1 MRKKKQGDFL
11 GNPAAIIFDMDG
23 VVVDS
28 MPYHFIAWYEA
39 LRPWGVRVNCFDVYS
54 KEGEDWKKTLSELLL
69 RHHIKPHTAV
79 LKKIFLTR
87 QNIFKR
93 YFRRY
98 VFKGAKELL
107 QCLAHKGYSLG
118 LVTGTPLNEARRILP
133 AQILRAF
140 DAVVT
145 GDQVKKGKP
154 YPQPYLEAAKRL
166 KVKPSA
172 CIVIENAPLG
182 ITSAKRAGMFCI
194 ALTTSLPAEYLSG
207 ADIVAD
213 TLQEITGIIES
224 SCSVS

>member
-1 MRKKKQGDFL
+1 MRKKKQGAFP
-11 GNPAAIIFDMDG
+11 GNPTAIIFDMDG

-54 KEGEDWKKTLSELLL
+54 KEGEDWKKTLSELLR
-69 RHHIKPHTAV
+69 RHRIKPHAAV
-79 LKKIFLTR
+79 LRKIFLTR
-87 QNIFKR
+87 QQIFKK

-107 QCLAHKGYSLG
+107 QCLAHKGYALG

-133 AQILRAF
+133 AQILRIF
-140 DAVVT
+140 DTVVT
-145 GDQVKKGKP
+145 GDQVKRGKP

-166 KVKPSA
+166 KVKPA
-172 CIVIENAPLG
+172 VCVVIENAPLG

-213 TLQEITGIIES
+213 TLQDITGIIES